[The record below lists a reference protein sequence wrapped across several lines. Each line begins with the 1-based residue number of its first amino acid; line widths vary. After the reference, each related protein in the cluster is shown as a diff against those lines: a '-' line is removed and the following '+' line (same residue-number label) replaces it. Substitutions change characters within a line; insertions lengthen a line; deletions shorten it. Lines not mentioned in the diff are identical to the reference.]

1 MPAKGKEL
9 LERAV
14 VNEPSNGTGQ
24 DSTPD
29 RGRSRVSVRP
39 RRARGVGDDGRW
51 GAARTRGLVRLDM
64 AYARGVETNSRG
76 ARAGVAVRG
85 LSLFAL
91 MSLACAGEPGEL
103 MNSTSSGN
111 VEVPPWA
118 CVPGET
124 QPCPCDDGPPGLVTC
139 EPDGT
144 GFGACDCS
152 PGAVSQ
158 EPPLTSTGSDTAT
171 DTEGTATA
179 GTATGETTVDPTSG
193 STSAPDPTT
202 SEGSSSG
209 APDPTTSGGST
220 GASSSG

>member
-1 MPAKGKEL
+1 
-9 LERAV
+9 
-14 VNEPSNGTGQ
+14 
-24 DSTPD
+24 
-29 RGRSRVSVRP
+29 
-39 RRARGVGDDGRW
+39 
-51 GAARTRGLVRLDM
+51 M
-64 AYARGVETNSRG
+64 AYARGVETKCRG
-76 ARAGVAVRG
+76 ARARTAALGLPLLAVVI
-85 LSLFAL
+85 
-91 MSLACAGEPGEL
+91 LACAGEPGEL

-139 EPDGT
+139 EPDGAA
-144 GFGACDCS
+144 FGACDCS

-158 EPPLTSTGSDTAT
+158 EPPLTSTGSDTGLG
-171 DTEGTATA
+171 TEGTATA
-179 GTATGETTVDPTSG
+179 GTATGDTTADPTSG
-193 STSAPDPTT
+193 STSAPDPTTT